1 MHMEIDKNQ
10 CSVVF
15 DRKEFDDII
24 SKAKNTTESK
34 SILPILSN
42 FLIEIES
49 SQYVVKAT
57 DLENYIKIQGRPEQS
72 EASCVLCVNSKKLS
86 DIVKSL
92 SSATFTITMIED
104 KAAKN
109 SYIQI
114 QSGRSKFKLTLA
126 EASEFPAFPEI
137 EQDMISNTILGS
149 MLLEGL
155 ERTDYALAKE
165 DVANPALTGVNVT
178 FEKNTGKPMV
188 EFAATDGNRLTV
200 FKKYY
205 VQDESNQDITVS
217 DVSFT
222 IPKKTVKILKTIVN
236 KASLVNI
243 YYKQG
248 GSFLIFEDKIT
259 GWTLFSRLL
268 EGEFPDYKMY
278 IEHVERP
285 INAKISK
292 KDIKDLIKRLSFSGE
307 GSVIP
312 IKLTFS
318 DNILIGETSDR
329 EFTEGRDEIDID
341 YLGDTFSVDLNAKY
355 LKEAI
360 DYAPCDYINISTDD
374 PMNGILVSCG
384 NLEEEGFYYASLI
397 MPFG

>member
-1 MHMEIDKNQ
+1 MDIDKHQ

-15 DRKEFDDII
+15 DKKEFDDII

-42 FLIEIES
+42 FLIEIENS
-49 SQYVVKAT
+49 RYFVKAT
-57 DLENYIKIQGRPEQS
+57 DLENYIKIEGRPEHS
-72 EASCVLCVNSKKLS
+72 EVSCVLCVNSKKLS

-92 SSATFTITMIED
+92 SSATFTITMVEENTS
-104 KAAKN
+104 KS
-109 SYIQI
+109 SYVQI

-126 EASEFPAFPEI
+126 EASEFPAFPEV
-137 EQDMISNTILGS
+137 EEGTISNTLLGS
-149 MLLEGL
+149 LLLEGL
-155 ERTDYALAKE
+155 DRVDYSIAKE
-165 DVANPALTGVNVT
+165 DTANPALTGVNVSVEYYN
-178 FEKNTGKPMV
+178 EKPLL

-205 VQDESNQDITVS
+205 PQDESNQNITINN
-217 DVSFT
+217 VSFT
-222 IPKKTVKILKTIVN
+222 IPRKTVKILKTIVN
-236 KASLVNI
+236 KASLINI
-243 YYKQG
+243 YYKKG

-278 IEHVERP
+278 IEGVERP
-285 INAKISK
+285 INAKIQRK
-292 KDIKDLIKRLSFSGE
+292 ELRDLIKRLSFSGE

-341 YLGDTFSVDLNAKY
+341 YVGEAFSVDLNAKY
-355 LKEAI
+355 LKEAV
-360 DYAPCDYINISTDD
+360 DYAPADYINISTDD

-384 NLEEEGFYYASLI
+384 NLEEDGFYYTSLI

>member
-1 MHMEIDKNQ
+1 MDINKNQ
-10 CSVVF
+10 CSVTF
-15 DRKEFDDII
+15 DKKEFDDII

-42 FLIEIES
+42 FLIEIENS
-49 SQYVVKAT
+49 HYFVKAT
-57 DLENYIKIQGRPEQS
+57 DLENYIKIEGKAEQS
-72 EASCVLCVNSKKLS
+72 DVSCVLCINSKKLS
-86 DIVKSL
+86 DIIKSL
-92 SSATFTITMIED
+92 SSATFTITLVED
-104 KAAKN
+104 DVSK
-109 SYIQI
+109 SRYIQI

-137 EQDMISNTILGS
+137 EEDMISNTILGS
-149 MLLEGL
+149 LLLEGL
-155 ERTDYALAKE
+155 ERTDYAVAKE
-165 DVANPALTGVNVT
+165 DTANPTLTGVNVI
-178 FEKNTGKPMV
+178 FDNQNGRPLI

-200 FKKYY
+200 FKKQYP
-205 VQDESNQDITVS
+205 QDETSQELTINN
-217 DVSFT
+217 VSFT

-236 KASLVNI
+236 KASFVNV
-243 YYKQG
+243 YYKPG
-248 GSFLIFEDKIT
+248 SSFLIFEDKIT

-278 IEHVERP
+278 IEHIERP
-285 INAKISK
+285 INAKIQRK
-292 KDIKDLIKRLSFSGE
+292 ELRDLIKRLSFSGE

-341 YLGDTFSVDLNAKY
+341 YVGDAFSVDLNARY
-355 LKEAI
+355 LKEAV
-360 DYAPCDYINISTDD
+360 DYAPSDYINVSTDD

>member
-1 MHMEIDKNQ
+1 MDLEKNQ
-10 CSVVF
+10 CSVIF
-15 DRKEFDDII
+15 DKKEFDDII
-24 SKAKNTTESK
+24 SKAKNTTETK

-42 FLIEIES
+42 FLIEIEHS
-49 SQYVVKAT
+49 KYFVKAT
-57 DLENYIKIQGRPEQS
+57 DLENYIKIEGRPEQS
-72 EASCVLCVNSKKLS
+72 EVSCTLCINSKKLS

-92 SSATFTITMIED
+92 SSATFTLTLVND
-104 KAAKN
+104 PSTQS
-109 SYIQI
+109 SYVQI

-137 EQDMISNTILGS
+137 EEDMMSNNILGS

-155 ERTDYALAKE
+155 ERTDYAVAKE
-165 DVANPALTGVNVT
+165 DAMNPTLTGVNML
-178 FEKNTGKPMV
+178 FDNNDGKPFV

-205 VQDESNQDITVS
+205 PKEESNESITLNNM
-217 DVSFT
+217 SFT
-222 IPKKTVKILKTIVN
+222 IPRKTVKILKSIVN
-236 KASLVNI
+236 KTSFVDI
-243 YYKQG
+243 YYKSG
-248 GSFLIFEDKIT
+248 GSFLIFEDKAT

-278 IEHVERP
+278 IENIERP
-285 INAKISK
+285 LNAKIQR
-292 KDIKDLIKRLSFSGE
+292 KDLRDLIKRLSFSGD

-312 IKLTFS
+312 IKLTFA

-329 EFTEGRDEIDID
+329 ELTEGRDEIDID
-341 YLGDTFSVDLNAKY
+341 YVGEAFNVDLNAKY
-355 LKEAI
+355 LKESV